1 MPRRFPALLSAVLP
15 SSFVAILTISMTVPP
30 GGASYAQTRRSPE
43 STVRT
48 YQLRGSVRSAFNDL
62 AIEMVRVDLKMFT
75 GETVS
80 SSITRSNGEFEFSG
94 LRSGEYYL
102 EISHHG
108 YEPLRE
114 RIEVMNTSRAGI
126 FLFIK
131 PLDAPQ
137 VSKDPAVSARELAIP
152 RKATDSF
159 NKGMDQLLLKHA
171 AEASLRH
178 FDKAISLLDTYY
190 EAHHMRGIAYFQ
202 LGRFEEAEREF
213 RTSLEKSGNQYPE
226 PYFGLAALLMAQ
238 NNYTAAVDSI
248 RQGLAIEPNSW
259 RGHLELA
266 RAQMGLSQIPEAA
279 ASIERARQI
288 KPDFPDIHLISANIN
303 MRRQDGPALLR
314 DLDEYLKLKPE
325 GPQADQAKK
334 MRDAIRMRMAA
345 AETQQGTPP
354 PAKKPQ

>member
-1 MPRRFPALLSAVLP
+1 MSRRSALVEAASSVLLVACLST
-15 SSFVAILTISMTVPP
+15 SLTVTPQ
-30 GGASYAQTRRSPE
+30 GAARAQTRRNPE
-43 STVRT
+43 ASQVRT
-48 YQLRGSVRSAFNDL
+48 FQIRGSVRSAVNDMP
-62 AIEMVRVDLKMFT
+62 IEMVRVDLKMFT

-94 LRSGEYYL
+94 LRGGEYHL
-102 EISHHG
+102 DVAHPG

-114 RIEVMNTSRAGI
+114 RIEIMNSSRAGV

-131 PLDAPQ
+131 PLDAPLL
-137 VSKDPAVSARELAIP
+137 SKDPAVSARELTIP
-152 RKATDSF
+152 RKASDSF
-159 NKGMDQLLLKHA
+159 NKGMEQLLLKHA

-202 LGRFEEAEREF
+202 LGRLQEAEQEF
-213 RTSLEKSGNQYPE
+213 RTSLEKSHNQYPE
-226 PYFGLAALLMAQ
+226 PYFGLAALLMGQKDFAG
-238 NNYTAAVDSI
+238 AVESI
-248 RQGLAIEPNSW
+248 RQGLALDPNSW

-266 RAQMGLSQIPEAA
+266 RAQMSLSQIPEAA
-279 ASIERARQI
+279 ASIDRARQL

-303 MRRQDGPALLR
+303 LRRQDGPALLR
-314 DLDEYLKLKPE
+314 DLEEYLKLKPE

-334 MRDAIRMRMAA
+334 MREAIRLSMAA
-345 AETQQGTPP
+345 GEMPQGTPP